1 MKLYLRYLLLFSYY
15 NIADNGFCN
24 EGNRYLALP
33 LETQSVLRSSTIR
46 SVDFNNFESESLK
59 SALDQSYDGIIDCV
73 TLLMKDSVSEVV
85 LTSGIVLLH
94 EVHVNII
101 ECHDCHQFLLIS
113 CV

>member
-24 EGNRYLALP
+24 ECNRYLALP
-33 LETQSVLRSSTIR
+33 LEAQSMLRLSNIR
-46 SVDFNNFESESLK
+46 VDNFESESLK